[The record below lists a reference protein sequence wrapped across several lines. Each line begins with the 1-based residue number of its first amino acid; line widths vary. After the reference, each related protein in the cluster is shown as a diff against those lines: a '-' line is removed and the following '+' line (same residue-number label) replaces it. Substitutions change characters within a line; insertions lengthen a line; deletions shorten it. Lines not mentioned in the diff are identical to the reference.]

1 MTEAHANAV
10 FKFHQKLKIIPTP
23 LICWDIFS
31 LQQMEYNHFSAVQ
44 KTWKEKEDYFKENDV
59 LIVTNSRFEIVYASK
74 NIFDMNGYFP
84 SEVIGNSPKMFQG
97 PLTSRTALDAIKEAV
112 QKQLPFTQIITNY
125 KKDGSLYECEIK
137 ALPKFDA
144 KGNLVNYIA
153 FERLAS

>member
-1 MTEAHANAV
+1 
-10 FKFHQKLKIIPTP
+10 
-23 LICWDIFS
+23 
-31 LQQMEYNHFSAVQ
+31 MEYNNFSSIQ

-59 LIVTNSRFEIVYASK
+59 LIVTNTHFEIVFASK

-84 SEVIGNSPKMFQG
+84 NEVIGKSPKMFQG
-97 PLTSRTALDAIKEAV
+97 PLTSRVSLDSIKVAV

-125 KKDGSLYECEIK
+125 KKDGSLYECEIN
-137 ALPKFDA
+137 AVPKFDA

>member
-1 MTEAHANAV
+1 MTEAHANAI
-10 FKFHQKLKIIPTP
+10 FKFHQKLKIINTP

-31 LQQMEYNHFSAVQ
+31 LQQMEYNHFSSVQ
-44 KTWKEKEDYFKENDV
+44 KKWKEKEDYFKENDV
-59 LIVTNSRFEIVYASK
+59 LIVTNTRFEIVYASK
-74 NIFDMNGYFP
+74 NIFEMNGYFP
-84 SEVIGNSPKMFQG
+84 NEVIGNSPKMFQG
-97 PLTSRTALDAIKEAV
+97 PLTSAKALDNIRIAV
-112 QKQLPFTQIITNY
+112 KNQLPFAQIITNY